1 MATVTPFDTLA
12 ASRKLKAAG
21 FAPEQAEAAAEAI
34 GDAVI
39 GGNIVTK
46 ADLRAEL
53 ANLRMQ
59 MLAAHLAT
67 VLAILGAIKF
77 LL

>member
-12 ASRKLKAAG
+12 AARKLKAAG

-39 GGNIVTK
+39 GGDLVTREHL
-46 ADLRAEL
+46 DRRLAEVQNRVL
-53 ANLRMQ
+53 
-59 MLAAHLAT
+59 
-67 VLAILGAIKF
+67 LAILAAVVAIIGALKY
-77 LL
+77 L